1 MTLIKSISGIRGTIG
16 GRADE
21 GLTPLDVV
29 KLTSAY
35 AALIRKTTTKTTNKI
50 VVGRDARLSG
60 DMVNKIVCGTLMGM
74 GFDVVDIGLASTP
87 TTEVAV
93 TMEEACGGIILTA
106 SHNPRQW
113 NALKLLNEKG
123 EFLNA
128 AEGQEVLRIAA
139 AEEFDYADVETLG
152 KYRLDETYNEKHI
165 DAVLALPLVD
175 VEAIKA
181 ANFKV
186 AIDCV
191 NSVGGVILP
200 QLFEK
205 LGNTSVSV
213 EECHEALVLQA
224 QWIRLTFAQG
234 SGKRK
239 TQLQKDIELLE
250 ELLNK
255 KAEYFSHLGKLGSR
269 NSYSKTDIDATFMHM
284 KEDYMRNGQLKPG
297 YNIQIGVESEYIVGI
312 GAFSNRSD
320 VNTLIP
326 FLNRIKSHTR
336 RLFERIIADAGYESS
351 ENYLYL
357 EENGQECFIKPTNYE
372 ISKKKTYKTNPYS
385 VENMAYNAAKD
396 EYTCPDGRKLK
407 FKRERTTTTEN
418 GYTVSTRY
426 YSNDKCGRCPHRE
439 KCHSSKAGY
448 RTVRVNQILNEYR
461 PKVLEALTS
470 EEGALL
476 RMNRSIQV
484 EGVFGVLKEDYGFRR
499 FLTRGKKN
507 VETQFFLLAFALN
520 IEKLCNREKKGRIG
534 LDLFTL
540 NAS

>member
-1 MTLIKSISGIRGTIG
+1 MRDKSQVV
-16 GRADE
+16 
-21 GLTPLDVV
+21 LPLDLEICIP
-29 KLTSAY
+29 K
-35 AALIRKTTTKTTNKI
+35 
-50 VVGRDARLSG
+50 G
-60 DMVNKIVCGTLMGM
+60 DFV
-74 GFDVVDIGLASTP
+74 
-87 TTEVAV
+87 
-93 TMEEACGGIILTA
+93 
-106 SHNPRQW
+106 
-113 NALKLLNEKG
+113 
-123 EFLNA
+123 
-128 AEGQEVLRIAA
+128 
-139 AEEFDYADVETLG
+139 
-152 KYRLDETYNEKHI
+152 
-165 DAVLALPLVD
+165 
-175 VEAIKA
+175 
-181 ANFKV
+181 FKV
-186 AIDCV
+186 AEICESLDYTELQETYVRAWRKV
-191 NSVGGVILP
+191 NPITMFEILVFAYINRKFSSREIERACKTDIRFMWLLGGEPAPSDSMITRFMRGHLAEVIET
-200 QLFEK
+200 LFYQFVEK
-205 LGNTSVSV
+205 LYEMGEVNFKNLFVDGTKIEAYANKYTFVWKKTVEKHLEKLNKKIEGVLPTIAERYGINTSVSV

-224 QWIRLTFAQG
+224 QWIRLTFAKG

-239 TQLQKDIELLE
+239 TQLQRDIELLE

-255 KAEYFSHLGKLGSR
+255 KAEYFSHLGKLGGR

-297 YNIQIGVESEYIVGI
+297 YNIQIGVESEYVVGV

-407 FKRERTTTTEN
+407 FKRERTMTTEN
-418 GYTVSTRY
+418 GYTVSTKY
-426 YSNDKCGRCPHRE
+426 YSNDKCGRCPHRG
-439 KCHSSKAGY
+439 KCHSSKTGY

-461 PKVLEALTS
+461 PKVLKALTS
-470 EEGALL
+470 EEGTLL

-499 FLTRGKKN
+499 FITRGKKN
-507 VETQFFLLAFALN
+507 IETQFFLLAFALN

-534 LDLFTL
+534 LDLFPL